1 MKFNDKIGLY
11 KRPHSN
17 NIENKIGYFLN
28 EAEKKNFKVSLNI
41 QYSADKEHK
50 LTKVINRQ
58 TISIIYISGYST
70 GEVLVENCKID
81 SWYIRNFSAQLGSN
95 FYDIKPFRKETEETK
110 LEIHKSNLDKVWFD
124 NVSFDGYSTI
134 SLTEINLDKLH

>member
-1 MKFNDKIGLY
+1 LAIFE
-11 KRPHSN
+11 RSR
-17 NIENKIGYFLN
+17 
-28 EAEKKNFKVSLNI
+28 KKNFKVSLNI

-50 LTKVINRQ
+50 LTKVINAKLLAL
-58 TISIIYISGYST
+58 SISGYST

-110 LEIHKSNLDKVWFD
+110 LEIHKSNLDKFGLTMYHLM
-124 NVSFDGYSTI
+124 NIQLYLF
-134 SLTEINLDKLH
+134 TEINLDKLH